1 MTEIDD
7 PDVNDYSVAD
17 APSIGAD
24 PEANPNAFKQEKNTY
39 QTITA
44 SGVITKDQVFATNT
58 TDEVIPPEAV
68 TQYSTYLLLS
78 KTVRPIS
85 NLTPEQF
92 SINQKY
98 IENAVTARKKALSI
112 ISGTS
117 FTEENLIIKAK
128 ENPITDFVYSA
139 NLDAAKLTNND
150 IDEMDEDIWV
160 TPKVVSQ
167 DFSHLP
173 ADAGVYAYEAI
184 TLFDDRY
191 DFETGKKIR
200 VGIAAGISG
209 GAGNSTTEG
218 NTVTTNEQ
226 SETGPF

>member
-150 IDEMDEDIWV
+150 IEEMLNTIEINSIDELFSIISDKYKFDIN
-160 TPKVVSQ
+160 KI
-167 DFSHLP
+167 DFHDGYSEQEIESKLSKISDMNLHSLNSYNFM
-173 ADAGVYAYEAI
+173 G
-184 TLFDDRY
+184 TLDL
-191 DFETGKKIR
+191 
-200 VGIAAGISG
+200 SL
-209 GAGNSTTEG
+209 
-218 NTVTTNEQ
+218 
-226 SETGPF
+226 